1 MKIQVKFNVK
11 EVCNNLLEDKLKEL
25 GYSFKLGAFGEVEI
39 TQALNDKEKKE
50 VMALLNSYGMNV
62 VNDQQTI
69 IVQRVKAI
77 IEDLILHEPTAMKL
91 NISEFLKEKLPYS
104 YTHLSRI
111 FSENMHISIE
121 KFVILKK
128 IEYVKEL
135 LIEQNL
141 SLTEIAHQ
149 LNYSSVAHLS
159 KQFKNT
165 TGFSPSHFI
174 KLKKRI
180 ENNA

>member
-1 MKIQVKFNVK
+1 MKIQVKFNVT
-11 EVCNNLLEDKLKEL
+11 EICNNLLEEKLKVL
-25 GYSFKLGAFGEVEI
+25 GYPFKLGTYGEVEI
-39 TQALNDKEKKE
+39 TQSLSDKEKQE
-50 VMALLNSYGMNV
+50 MMAILNSSGMSV

-69 IVQRVKAI
+69 VIQKVKAI
-77 IEDLILHEPTAMKL
+77 IEDLIKHEPTAVKL

-104 YTHLSRI
+104 YTYLSRI
-111 FSENMHISIE
+111 FSESMHISIE

-128 IEYVKEL
+128 IDYVKEL
-135 LIEQNL
+135 LIEHNL

-165 TGFSPSHFI
+165 TGFSPSTFI
-174 KLKKRI
+174 KLKKQI
-180 ENNA
+180 KNNA